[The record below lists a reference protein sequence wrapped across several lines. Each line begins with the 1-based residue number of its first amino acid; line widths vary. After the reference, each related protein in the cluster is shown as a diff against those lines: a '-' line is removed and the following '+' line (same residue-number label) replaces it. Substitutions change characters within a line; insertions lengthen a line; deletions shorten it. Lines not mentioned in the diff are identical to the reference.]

1 MDTTSLSH
9 KQQML
14 LDTVRKLV
22 RQGANT
28 NLDRLVGKLH
38 PVEIASLFPHLNDW
52 ETRNLL
58 NMLMEHDLGFGANVL
73 AEMESGQAR
82 AYMEQLPRERISQIA
97 SEIAPDD
104 AATLLRL
111 LPEET
116 AAEVVPLLHKDVSE
130 DVEELLAYAPDSAG
144 ALMNT
149 EPFALNENRTVAEA
163 ITALQ
168 RVGESLEMVFYLYIT
183 NESEQLVGVLSLRSL
198 LTRPPETPL
207 RDLMITEV
215 LSVHTSTDQK
225 DVARMVARY
234 NLLAAPVV
242 DDFNKLVGIVTVD
255 DVIDVIQEEANEDI
269 LKMVGAGEE
278 ELGVRS
284 TRRSLRTRVPWLLG
298 TLSAGLIGSEV
309 IKWAHPALESTLLL
323 AGFIPV
329 IVGLSGNAGN
339 QSAALTARG
348 ILHAQGQ
355 SRMLW
360 RYLYREV
367 RVGSLLG
374 LASGLLLFM
383 FITLRYQAHPV
394 MAISVGLSAFFS
406 ILTAVTFGALSPL
419 LLNRLKLDPG
429 FATGPFVSTVVDVL
443 GLGIYFVLSTWMLR
457 TFQV

>member
-1 MDTTSLSH
+1 MDTAALSH

-14 LDTVRKLV
+14 LETVRKLV

-28 NLDRLVGKLH
+28 NLDRLIGKLH
-38 PVEIASLFPHLNDW
+38 PVEVAGLFPHLNDW

-58 NMLMEHDLGFGANVL
+58 NMLLEHDLSFGSNVL
-73 AEMESGQAR
+73 AEMESAQAR
-82 AYMEQLPRERISQIA
+82 SYLELLPRERISEIA

-116 AAEVVPLLHKDVSE
+116 AAEVVPLLHEDVSG
-130 DVEELLAYAPDSAG
+130 DVEELLAYAPYTAG
-144 ALMNT
+144 SLMNT
-149 EPFALNENRTVAEA
+149 EPFALNESCTVGQA
-163 ITALQ
+163 ISSLQ
-168 RVGESLEMVFYLYIT
+168 RAGESLEMVFYLYIT
-183 NESEQLVGVLSLRSL
+183 NDSDQLVGVLSLRSL

-284 TRRSLRTRVPWLLG
+284 TRRSLRTRAPWLLG
-298 TLSAGLIGSEV
+298 TLLAGLVGSEIV
-309 IKWAHPALESTLLL
+309 RWAHPALESTLLL

-329 IVGLSGNAGN
+329 MVGLSGNAGN

-348 ILHAQGQ
+348 VLQAQGE

-360 RYLYREV
+360 RYLFREV
-367 RVGSLLG
+367 RVGSLQGIACG
-374 LASGLLLFM
+374 LILFV
-383 FITLRYQAHPV
+383 FITLRYQPSPV
-394 MAISVGLSAFFS
+394 LSISVALSAFLS

-419 LLNRLKLDPG
+419 ILNRLKLDPSV
-429 FATGPFVSTVVDVL
+429 ATGPFVSTVVDVL
-443 GLGIYFVLSTWMLR
+443 GLGIYFFLSSWLVR
-457 TFQV
+457 TF